1 MADRIT
7 LIKTIGSP
15 DNKAVLVNSWQNVDD
30 IIKVIMQQHAENLKD
45 AKKICK
51 YFKGNSEKETAKN
64 VFNFLKNEIEYK
76 VEPAAK
82 QTSKTLKR
90 FLADGFGDCKH
101 FSNFTGTIM
110 QACGYNVTYR
120 FAGYN
125 GKDLQHVYNI
135 LPDSKIVVDAVLPYF
150 DTEKTYSKKK
160 DIKMAMYKLSGTNE
174 EDIFIGGL
182 YSNLKTGFKKVTTG
196 VSNAVKKAADA
207 VAPVAQKVVQGTKT
221 VSLAIPRG
229 AFTGLILLNV
239 RGWATKFKTLIDR
252 KGEFEALKWWFEL
265 GGNRTELRDAIF
277 KGASKKALLAGF
289 EEENASRDAIFDGYS
304 GDGVYIGVEPV
315 TTAAALATATP
326 IIIKAVEVLKSAGID
341 VEQAKEII
349 KTGTENFEKLT
360 GNKLENTLFKK
371 DEGVKP
377 ATPILNTGS
386 VFSTKMQD
394 AIKVARSAAASAT
407 GTSTQAIA
415 QAEPITTAFELTLP
429 DARVTASK
437 FNWKDPK
444 VLIPAGIIGAFLIYK
459 AVKK

>member
-1 MADRIT
+1 
-7 LIKTIGSP
+7 
-15 DNKAVLVNSWQNVDD
+15 
-30 IIKVIMQQHAENLKD
+30 
-45 AKKICK
+45 
-51 YFKGNSEKETAKN
+51 
-64 VFNFLKNEIEYK
+64 
-76 VEPAAK
+76 
-82 QTSKTLKR
+82 
-90 FLADGFGDCKH
+90 
-101 FSNFTGTIM
+101 
-110 QACGYNVTYR
+110 
-120 FAGYN
+120 
-125 GKDLQHVYNI
+125 

-221 VSLAIPRG
+221 VSLAIPRA

-304 GDGVYIGVEPV
+304 GDGVFIGVEPV

-326 IIIKAVEVLKSAGID
+326 IIIKAVEVLKAAGID

-377 ATPILNTGS
+377 ATPVLNTGS
-386 VFSTKMQD
+386 IFPTSLQD
-394 AIKVARSAAASAT
+394 AIKVARSAAATST
-407 GTSTQAIA
+407 GTTTQAIA
-415 QAEPITTAFELTLP
+415 QAEPITAAFELTLP
-429 DARVTASK
+429 DAKVTASK

-444 VLIPAGIIGAFLIYK
+444 VLIPSGLIGAFLIYK